1 MDSVTITYLEMKS
14 ADQLR
19 PKCVNDPRFR
29 VMEASVKQW
38 ELNRFLYELVGRDW
52 NWRDKLPWSE
62 SQWRSYVESDDLR
75 TFVAYYDGSPAG
87 YYELRTT
94 GGEIEIAYFGLSP
107 KFIGQ
112 GFGGALL
119 TNAIE
124 EAWRMHPSRV
134 WLHTCTL
141 DHPSA
146 LKNYLA
152 RGMTVYNVET

>member
-14 ADQLR
+14 ADQIR
-19 PKCVNDPRFR
+19 PKRNDDQRFR
-29 VMEASVKQW
+29 VIEATVKQW
-38 ELNRFLYELVGRDW
+38 RLNRFLYELVGRDW

-62 SQWRSYVESDDLR
+62 DQWQHYAESDDLR

-87 YYELRTT
+87 YYELRSAD
-94 GGEIEIAYFGLSP
+94 GEIEIAYFGLSP
-107 KFIGQ
+107 KFIGR

-119 TNAIE
+119 TSALE
-124 EAWRMHPSRV
+124 EAWQMHPRRV

-152 RGMTVYNVET
+152 RGMAIYNVGS